1 MVEGESMMGNNN
13 KRMYLVDHVTFWM
26 PTFVSH
32 VAIYFHKL
40 FEDGAG
46 AAGAFCSEAGRVVE
60 MAVYVAVVFIVGI
73 LWAK

>member
-1 MVEGESMMGNNN
+1 
-13 KRMYLVDHVTFWM
+13 M

-32 VAIYFHKL
+32 VTIYFYKL

-46 AAGAFCSEAGRVVE
+46 ATGAFCSEAGRVVE
-60 MAVYVAVVFIVGI
+60 MAVYVAVVFVVRV

>member
-1 MVEGESMMGNNN
+1 
-13 KRMYLVDHVTFWM
+13 M

-32 VAIYFHKL
+32 VAVYFHKL

-46 AAGAFCSEAGRVVE
+46 TAGAFFSEAGGIVE
-60 MAVYVAVVFIVGI
+60 VAVYVAVVFIVRV